1 MTLEKTEI
9 VILLA
14 EDEAV
19 VRNVVYAV
27 LSTAGYQVLPAVDGA
42 AALEVSRAYDGVI
55 HLLLTDINM
64 PNLKGTELAR
74 ALSEERPGI
83 RILMMT
89 GTVGE
94 VTEALRP
101 PLLPNRFAPANC
113 WSAFGGRSASR
124 VKNSPRS
131 PAPLAPTLP

>member
-1 MTLEKTEI
+1 LGDITLEKMGI

-27 LSTAGYQVLPAVDGA
+27 LSGVGYQVHLAVDGA
-42 AALEVSRAYDGVI
+42 AALEVWRAYDGVI
-55 HLLLTDINM
+55 HLLLTDIYM
-64 PNLKGTELAR
+64 PNPKGTELAR

-83 RILMMT
+83 RVLMMT

-101 PLLPNRFAPANC
+101 RLLPKPFRP
-113 WSAFGGRSASR
+113 GQLLER
-124 VKNSPRS
+124 VGQALSQPS
-131 PAPLAPTLP
+131 